1 MKELKLF
8 KGSHWIGTYWT
19 GYYDSLPKKWIKYC
33 EHGNISD
40 ETIFEKEYYI

>member
-1 MKELKLF
+1 MKELKLY
-8 KGSHWIGTYWT
+8 KKYYIT
-19 GYYDSLPKKWIKYC
+19 GYYESLTKKWIKYC